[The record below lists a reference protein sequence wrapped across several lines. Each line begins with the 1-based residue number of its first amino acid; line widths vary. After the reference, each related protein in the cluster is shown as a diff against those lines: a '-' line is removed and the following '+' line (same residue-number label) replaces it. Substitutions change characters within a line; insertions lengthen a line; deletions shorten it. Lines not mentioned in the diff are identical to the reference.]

1 MSITFSIEGIEEET
15 GNELPCPKCGV
26 SLATACLPENHSNEC
41 ELCQGYG
48 GPAQLP
54 EPQFELNVANGNG
67 YALLE
72 WMGLG
77 AECAGDAHPWAILIA
92 LNTQDASPLQSV
104 DVDAGV
110 VHYCGRTAEQ
120 VARYVE
126 KLRKIALKASDYD
139 RKVVWG

>member
-1 MSITFSIEGIEEET
+1 MSITFSIEGIEEEN
-15 GNELPCPKCGV
+15 GSELPCPDCGV
-26 SLATACLPENHSNEC
+26 SLAKACLPENHSNTC

-54 EPQFELNVANGNG
+54 EAQFELNMANGNA
-67 YALLE
+67 YAVLE

-77 AECAGDAHPWAILIA
+77 AECAGDAHPWAILLA
-92 LNTQDASPLQSV
+92 LNTQDASPLEAV

-110 VHYCGRTAEQ
+110 VLYSGRTREQ
-120 VARYVE
+120 VARYIT
-126 KLRKIALKASDYD
+126 KLRKIAHKAAKYN